1 MRLSPAGHQPS
12 IPWLSLLL
20 LSLLLLLLL
29 LLLIL
34 LLLYYYGKRAR
45 QPTGIFPFS
54 TTGSKGQLIFSL
66 IKSIIFMT
74 AKQRKM

>member
-12 IPWLSLLL
+12 ISWLSLLL

-29 LLLIL
+29 LLL
-34 LLLYYYGKRAR
+34 YYHGKRAR

-54 TTGSKGQLIFSL
+54 TTGSKEQLIFSL

>member
-20 LSLLLLLLL
+20 LSLLLLLL

-54 TTGSKGQLIFSL
+54 TTGSKEQLIFSL